1 MRPRG
6 MPRILVYTVSLSE
19 QSRNLHIQPSKYK
32 PIGNTNTRQIN
43 ILFCKPLILFT
54 VRDNFY
60 EILSP

>member
-6 MPRILVYTVSLSE
+6 MPRIQVYTVSLSE

-43 ILFCKPLILFT
+43 ILFCKP
-54 VRDNFY
+54 
-60 EILSP
+60 